1 MCAVLCCCVSPPS
14 PDTIRFMVAT
24 DNHLGYCE
32 ADPVRRDDSFRTF
45 EELLH
50 QSSRHHCDFLLL
62 GGDLFHENKPSRPT
76 LYRAIHL
83 LRSAVMGDRPVSLEL
98 LSDGQRNFP
107 LTGQANYLDPN
118 VNIALPIFSI
128 HGNHDDPA
136 GVGQYSPMDILHEAL
151 LINYFVSQTL
161 SPALSHSRQPLPAAH
176 PLPAVSLCVVLAG

>member
-1 MCAVLCCCVSPPS
+1 MCSPPS
-14 PDTIRFMVAT
+14 PDTIRLLVAT
-24 DNHLGYCE
+24 DNHLGYSE
-32 ADPVRRDDSFRTF
+32 ADPIRRDDSFRTF

-50 QSSRHHCDFLLL
+50 QAGRHQCDFLLL

-83 LRSAVMGDRPVSLEL
+83 LRSAVLGDRPVALEI
-98 LSDGQRNFP
+98 LSDQQRNFP

-151 LINYFVSQTL
+151 LINYFVSAQQTAISSSSTHSL
-161 SPALSHSRQPLPAAH
+161 RCSSWSALRA
-176 PLPAVSLCVVLAG
+176 CVC

>member
-1 MCAVLCCCVSPPS
+1 
-14 PDTIRFMVAT
+14 MVAT
-24 DNHLGYCE
+24 DNHLGYAE
-32 ADPVRRDDSFRTF
+32 ADPIRRDDSFRTF

-50 QSSRHHCDFLLL
+50 QAGRHHCDFLLL

-83 LRSAVMGDRPVSLEL
+83 LRSAVLGDRPVPLEL

-107 LTGQANYLDPN
+107 LTGQANFLDPN
-118 VNIALPIFSI
+118 VNIALPVFSI

-151 LINYFVSQTL
+151 LINYFVSQTT
-161 SPALSHSRQPLPAAH
+161 HSIHTTSVHNIYLAIPPLIE
-176 PLPAVSLCVVLAG
+176 SSVVLTVLLAG